1 MIRFLPGLRFFR
13 FQTLAALTACVFV
26 IGLFAACSP
35 TPSGQFPPAFE
46 SIRVVM
52 DDNYPPYTFR
62 DNNGK
67 LMGILIDQW
76 QLWEKKTG
84 IKVEISA
91 IDWGKAQDQMKEGKF
106 DVIDTIFF
114 NESRAKIYDFSKPYA
129 RLDVPIFFPLG
140 LSGISDAGSLKG
152 FPVAVKKGDAAIEVL
167 RAKGVDQLVEYNSY
181 EAIIQAAK
189 DHKVNFFVVDQPPA
203 LYFLYKLGIQDQF
216 NYTPPLYSGEFHRAV
231 HKGNT
236 GLLQMVER
244 GFASI
249 SKEEY
254 NAIDLK
260 WMGQGPVSPEFWRMI
275 AIIGGGGLLFVLM
288 LSGWNYTLRRQ
299 VASRTIALKSAMVE
313 LASSEQKYRQLVFNL
328 PGVVYRCA
336 NDENWTVLY
345 ISDAIF
351 DIFGYPP
358 TYFLDQ
364 PQHGLLS
371 IFLPTNA
378 KSTLA
383 MIREKTAQGG
393 KFMLNYRVTAADG
406 TIFWVSNRGQVV
418 VDEKGAVQWI
428 DGVMFDITER
438 KLAEQ
443 SLHVRE
449 EDARR
454 FSAQMAAL
462 TRVSMELAQVPN
474 SDELFRKAVELG
486 IGRLGF
492 DRMGIW
498 VVDETD
504 PNYLR
509 GTFGVDESG
518 KLRDERH
525 RRYSLDQTT
534 LIHQLVQGKVP
545 LVYQKDYELCNDVSQ
560 VVGIG
565 EQVVAALWDGQIING
580 YITVDNLL
588 NRQPF
593 DSQKREIL
601 LLYAQVVG
609 HLNGLKK
616 SEAALRQLNAELE
629 QRVLQRTAQ
638 LEASYREM
646 QSFSYSISHD
656 LRAPLRTL
664 NSFSQILQED
674 YGEHLDAQGH
684 DYLNRIQ
691 SASLH
696 MTELIDALLKLAR
709 VSRSDLQ
716 VFEVNLSSIAQN
728 IASGLQTTQPERSVV
743 WIIPN
748 GLICNADPI
757 LIRVL
762 LENLLGNAW
771 KFTSQHSTAR
781 IELGSIPQEGKL
793 VFFVRD
799 DGAGFD
805 MAYANKLFGAFQRL
819 HLASEFE
826 GTGIG
831 LAIVQRIIH
840 RHGGEIWAESMPEQ
854 GATFYFTL

>member
-1 MIRFLPGLRFFR
+1 MRFFR
-13 FQTLAALTACVFV
+13 FQMLA
-26 IGLFAACSP
+26 GFAACVLAIGLLVACNP
-35 TPSGQFPPAFE
+35 TPPVQPPPVLQ

-52 DDNYPPYTFR
+52 DNNYPPYTLL
-62 DNNGK
+62 DSDGK
-67 LMGILIDQW
+67 LVGILVEQW
-76 QLWEKKTG
+76 RLWEQKTG
-84 IKVEISA
+84 IKVEITA
-91 IDWGKAQDQMKEGKF
+91 TDWGLALSRMEAGEF

-114 NESRAKIYDFSKPYA
+114 NEPRSKIYDFSKPYV
-129 RLDVPIFFPLG
+129 RLDVPIFFPVG
-140 LSGISDAGSLKG
+140 LSGISDAGSIKG
-152 FPVAVKKGDAAIEVL
+152 FQVAVKKGDAAIDVL
-167 RAKGVDQLVEYNSY
+167 KARGVNQLVEYNSY

-189 DHKVNFFVVDQPPA
+189 EQKVNFFVVDQPPA
-203 LYFLYKLGIQDQF
+203 LYFLYNLGIQDKF

-236 GLLQMVER
+236 GLLQTVER

-254 NAIDLK
+254 SEINRK
-260 WMGQGPVSPEFWRMI
+260 WMGQTPVSPDFLRMI
-275 AIIGGGGLLFVLM
+275 AMIGGGILVCVLV
-288 LSGWNYTLRRQ
+288 LVAWNYTLRRQ
-299 VASRTIALKSAMVE
+299 VASRALALKNTMAD
-313 LASSEQKYRQLVFNL
+313 LISSEQKYRQLVSNL
-328 PGVVYRCA
+328 PGVVYRCV

-345 ISDAIF
+345 ISDAIL
-351 DIFGYPP
+351 DLFGYPP
-358 TYFLDQ
+358 SYFLEQ
-364 PQHGLLS
+364 PEHGLLS

-383 MIREKTAQGG
+383 MIREKIAQGG
-393 KFMLNYRVTAADG
+393 KFMLNYRITAADG
-406 TIFWVSNRGQVV
+406 SVFWVSNRGQVV
-418 VDEKGAVQWI
+418 VDEKGRVQWI

-443 SLHVRE
+443 SLHTRE

-474 SDELFRKAVELG
+474 SDELFRRAVEQGLA
-486 IGRLGF
+486 RLGF

-498 VVDETD
+498 VVDETA

-509 GTFGVDESG
+509 GTFGVDENG
-518 KLRDERH
+518 KLRDERQ
-525 RRYSLDQTT
+525 RRYSMDQTT
-534 LIHQLVQGKVP
+534 LIHQLIRGKVP
-545 LVYQKDYELCNDVSQ
+545 LIHQKNYELCNDVNQ

-588 NRQPF
+588 TRQPF

-609 HLNGLKK
+609 HLYGLKK
-616 SEAALRQLNAELE
+616 SEAALRQLNVELE
-629 QRVLQRTAQ
+629 QRVSQRTAQ

-674 YGEHLDAQGH
+674 YGKYLDAQGH

-691 SASLH
+691 AASLH
-696 MTELIDALLKLAR
+696 MTELIDALLKLAQI
-709 VSRSDLQ
+709 SRSDLQ
-716 VFEVNLSSIAQN
+716 VVEVHLSPIAQE
-728 IASGLQTTQPERSVV
+728 IAARLQSNQPERSVD
-743 WIIPN
+743 WIISD
-748 GLICNADPI
+748 GLVCQADLV
-757 LIRVL
+757 LIRVV

-771 KFTSQHSTAR
+771 KFTSRHPTAR
-781 IELGSIPQEGKL
+781 IEMGRVLQEGKL

-819 HLASEFE
+819 HLSSEFE

-840 RHGGEIWAESMPEQ
+840 RHGGEIWAESTLEQ